1 MKKTTIIRTNQ
12 ITTSINAG
20 LAIVCAYS
28 GLWGHALFASLMGV
42 LCFTIWQIA
51 EGIDE

>member
-1 MKKTTIIRTNQ
+1 MKTKTIILINK
-12 ITTSINAG
+12 ITTSVNAG

-28 GLWGHALFASLMGV
+28 GLWGQALFASLMGV